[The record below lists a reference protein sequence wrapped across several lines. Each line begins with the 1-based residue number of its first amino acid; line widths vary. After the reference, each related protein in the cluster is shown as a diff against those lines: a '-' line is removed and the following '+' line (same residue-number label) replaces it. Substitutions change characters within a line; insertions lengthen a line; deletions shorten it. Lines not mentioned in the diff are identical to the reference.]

1 MHCVWSSVIV
11 NADDN
16 ADDRHIDISIIV
28 MEQTQRHNRIDYNQ
42 LVFEMLVVQM
52 DLLLH

>member
-1 MHCVWSSVIV
+1 MIMPMIGSI
-11 NADDN
+11 
-16 ADDRHIDISIIV
+16 RHIDISIIV
-28 MEQTQRHNRIDYNQ
+28 IMMEQTQRHHRIDYNQ